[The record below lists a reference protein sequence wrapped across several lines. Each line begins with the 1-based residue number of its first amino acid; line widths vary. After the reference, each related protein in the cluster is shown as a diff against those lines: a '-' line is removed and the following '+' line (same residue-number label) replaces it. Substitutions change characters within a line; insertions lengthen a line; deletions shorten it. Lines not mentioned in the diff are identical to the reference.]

1 MANEQ
6 STAEENPFSME
17 KAWQTFVENRER
29 AVSLRAAFEQ
39 GEAEGAPVRE
49 QLLRAV
55 EAVGELTDN
64 TIFLRIV
71 QRALEAR
78 EQA

>member
-6 STAEENPFSME
+6 KAEENPFSME

-39 GEAEGAPVRE
+39 GKAEGAPVRE
-49 QLLRAV
+49 QLVRAV
-55 EAVGELTDN
+55 EGGGKLTDN

-71 QRALEAR
+71 QRALESR
-78 EQA
+78 DQA